1 MKGGACMKDYTI
13 HFGDRDALNEDLK
26 PIRRRSLLY
35 LIIGAAGTIFGINQL
50 AKSSYISGRADVI
63 NDIQTEIDKQVVIRS
78 LEEKEE
84 Q

>member
-1 MKGGACMKDYTI
+1 MKDYTI

-26 PIRRRSLLY
+26 PIRRKSLLY

-50 AKSSYISGRADVI
+50 AKSSYISGRADVV
-63 NDIQTEIDKQVVIRS
+63 NDIQTEIEKRQAIKS
-78 LEEKEE
+78 MTEKEE

>member
-1 MKGGACMKDYTI
+1 MKEYDI
-13 HFGDRDALNEDLK
+13 HFGDRDRLNEDLK

-50 AKSSYISGRADVI
+50 AKSSYISGRADVMS
-63 NDIQTEIDKQVVIRS
+63 DLQTEIDKQQLIES
-78 LEEKEE
+78 LEEQEE

>member
-1 MKGGACMKDYTI
+1 MKDYTI
-13 HFGDRDALNEDLK
+13 HFGDRDTLNEDLK

-50 AKSSYISGRADVI
+50 AKSSYISGRADVM